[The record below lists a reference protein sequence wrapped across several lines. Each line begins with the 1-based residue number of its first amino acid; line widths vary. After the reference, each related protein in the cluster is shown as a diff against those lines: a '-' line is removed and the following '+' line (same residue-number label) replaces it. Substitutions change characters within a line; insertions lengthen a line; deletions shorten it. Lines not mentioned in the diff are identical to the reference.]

1 MTRELYKEQ
10 LRKLNGELIQMGDL
24 CEEAMSLVMKALREK
39 DDEIAAG
46 VHRVEQEIDQKER
59 DIEAMCMKL
68 LLRQQPVAGDLR
80 NISAALRMIAD
91 MERIGDQTA
100 DIADISKYITDFQFE
115 IHPSIFKMGKVVSK
129 MVNDSV
135 NAFVR
140 KEEKIARQVI
150 NMDDE
155 VDRLFEVVKREL
167 VEDIRK
173 AKNREQD
180 GYELDILMI
189 AKYLERIGDHAVNLG
204 EWVVYSIKGNMF

>member
-100 DIADISKYITDFQFE
+100 DIADISKYVTDFQFE

-150 NMDDE
+150 DMDDE

-204 EWVVYSIKGNMF
+204 EWVVYSIQGSKL

>member
-46 VHRVEQEIDQKER
+46 VHIVEQEIDQKER

-68 LLRQQPVAGDLR
+68 LLRQQPVAGDLS
-80 NISAALRMIAD
+80 NISAALRMIAY

-100 DIADISKYITDFQFE
+100 YIADISKYITDFQFE

-150 NMDDE
+150 DMDDE

>member
-140 KEEKIARQVI
+140 KEEKLARQVI
-150 NMDDE
+150 DMDDE

-204 EWVVYSIKGNMF
+204 EWVVYSIQGSKL

>member
-10 LRKLNGELIQMGDL
+10 LHKLNGELIQMGDL

-46 VHRVEQEIDQKER
+46 VHRIEQEIDQKER
-59 DIEAMCMKL
+59 DIESMCMKL

-100 DIADISKYITDFQFE
+100 DIADISKYVTDFQFE

-140 KEEKIARQVI
+140 KEEKLAREVI
-150 NMDDE
+150 DTDDE

-167 VEDIRK
+167 VEDIRRNK
-173 AKNREQD
+173 DREQD

>member
-150 NMDDE
+150 DMDDE

>member
-10 LRKLNGELIQMGDL
+10 LRKLNGQLIQMGDL

-46 VHRVEQEIDQKER
+46 VHRIEQEIDQKER
-59 DIEAMCMKL
+59 DIESMCMKL

-100 DIADISKYITDFQFE
+100 DIADISKYVTNFQFE
-115 IHPSIFKMGKVVSK
+115 VHPSIFKMGKVVSK

-140 KEEKIARQVI
+140 KEEKLARQVI
-150 NMDDE
+150 DTDDE
-155 VDRLFEVVKREL
+155 VDRLFEVLKREL
-167 VEDIRK
+167 VDDIRK
-173 AKNREQD
+173 NKDREQE
-180 GYELDILMI
+180 GYKLDILMV

-204 EWVVYSIKGNMF
+204 EWVVYSIQGNKL

>member
-10 LRKLNGELIQMGDL
+10 LLKLNGQLIQMGDL

-46 VHRVEQEIDQKER
+46 VHRIEQEIDQKER
-59 DIEAMCMKL
+59 DIESMCMKL

-100 DIADISKYITDFQFE
+100 DIADISKYVTNFQFE
-115 IHPSIFKMGKVVSK
+115 VHPSIFKMGKVVSK

-140 KEEKIARQVI
+140 KEEKLARQVI
-150 NMDDE
+150 DTDDE

-167 VEDIRK
+167 VDDIRK
-173 AKNREQD
+173 NKDREQE
-180 GYELDILMI
+180 GYELDILMV

-204 EWVVYSIKGNMF
+204 EWVVYSIQGNMF

>member
-140 KEEKIARQVI
+140 KEETIARQVI
-150 NMDDE
+150 DMDDE
-155 VDRLFEVVKREL
+155 VDRLFEVVKRGL